1 MKIEVVDTQRGG
13 IQLVKIEGRLDAN
26 FSLQL
31 EDEVDRLLEQG
42 KKNII
47 LDLSDVTYLSSS
59 GLRVFLS
66 INQET
71 KGTGGLVL
79 VNPREVVKKIFEVAE
94 LQDLLTQAETV
105 KEALTILEAKGK
117 SSITHDKG

>member
-1 MKIEVVDTQRGG
+1 MKIEVVDTQRGS

-31 EDEVDRLLEQG
+31 EDEVDRLLERG
-42 KKNII
+42 NKNII

-71 KGTGGLVL
+71 KGAGGLVL

-94 LQDLLTQAETV
+94 VQDLLTQAETV
-105 KEALTILEAKGK
+105 EEAFTILEAKGK
-117 SSITHDKG
+117 S

>member
-13 IQLVKIEGRLDAN
+13 IQLVRIGGRLDAN

-31 EDEVDRLLEQG
+31 EDEVDRLLELG
-42 KKNII
+42 KKSII
-47 LDLSDVTYLSSS
+47 VDLSDVTYLSSS
-59 GLRVFLS
+59 GLRVLLS

-71 KGTGGLVL
+71 KGAGGLVL

-94 LQDLLTQAETV
+94 LEALLTQAETV
-105 KEALTILEAKGK
+105 EEAITILEAKK
-117 SSITHDKG
+117 KP

>member
-1 MKIEVVDTQRGG
+1 MKIEIIDTQRGG

-31 EDEVDRLLEQG
+31 EDEVDRLLDQG
-42 KKNII
+42 KRSII

-71 KGTGGLVL
+71 KGAGGLVL
-79 VNPREVVKKIFEVAE
+79 VNLREVVKKIFEVAE

-105 KEALTILEAKGK
+105 EEAVTILEAKGK
-117 SSITHDKG
+117 S

>member
-1 MKIEVVDTQRGG
+1 MKIKVVDAQRGS

-31 EDEVDRLLEQG
+31 EDEVDRLLERG
-42 KKNII
+42 NKNII

-71 KGTGGLVL
+71 KTGGGLVL
-79 VNPREVVKKIFEVAE
+79 VNPREVVKKIFTVAE
-94 LQDLLTQAETV
+94 VQDLLTQAETV
-105 KEALTILEAKGK
+105 EEAITILEAKGK
-117 SSITHDKG
+117 S

>member
-1 MKIEVVDTQRGG
+1 MKIEVVDAQRGG

-31 EDEVDRLLEQG
+31 EDEVDRLLDQG
-42 KKNII
+42 KRSII

-105 KEALTILEAKGK
+105 EEALTILEAEGK
-117 SSITHDKG
+117 S